1 MTTSYRTSN
10 RQSMQFRMRMFM
22 RKARTRVFAAFIELL
37 ESDTRLAA

>member
-10 RQSMQFRMRMFM
+10 RQSMQFKMRMFM
-22 RKARTRVFAAFIELL
+22 RRTRTRAIGRLIELL